1 LRFDRSD
8 TNIRQRKNWMT
19 AMGVLFILMAAV
31 IALRNFYFISTSFS
45 LQSALERYTNTEV
58 TNEKFVIAMIIGG
71 SILIWWGY
79 FKKKEDFG
87 LPDEHER
94 RRFSY

>member
-1 LRFDRSD
+1 
-8 TNIRQRKNWMT
+8 MT

-31 IALRNFYFISTSFS
+31 IALRNLYFITTNYS
-45 LQSALERYTNTEV
+45 LESALERYTNSEII
-58 TNEKFVIAMIIGG
+58 NEKFVVAMIIGG

-79 FKKKEDFG
+79 FKKKEEFG
-87 LPDEHER
+87 PPDEHER

>member
-1 LRFDRSD
+1 MRFDRSD

-31 IALRNFYFISTSFS
+31 IALRNLYFISTNFS
-45 LQSALERYTNTEV
+45 LESALERYTNTEV

-71 SILIWWGY
+71 SILIGWGY
-79 FKKKEDFG
+79 YKKKEDFG
-87 LPDEHER
+87 PPDKHER

>member
-1 LRFDRSD
+1 
-8 TNIRQRKNWMT
+8 MT

-31 IALRNFYFISTSFS
+31 IALRNLYFIATHFS
-45 LQSALERYTNTEV
+45 LESALERYTNSEV
-58 TNEKFVIAMIIGG
+58 TNEKFVVAMIIGG

-87 LPDEHER
+87 PPDEHER